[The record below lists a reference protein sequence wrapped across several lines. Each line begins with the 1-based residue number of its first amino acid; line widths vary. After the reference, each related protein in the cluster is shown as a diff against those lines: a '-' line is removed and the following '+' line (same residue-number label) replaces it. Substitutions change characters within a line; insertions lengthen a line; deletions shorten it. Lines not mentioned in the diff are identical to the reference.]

1 MSDYLTEVRDGM
13 VVSWDVPLRMDDG
26 IELRADIFRPIA
38 PGNYPV
44 LLSYGPYGKGLHTED
59 GYKTAWDQMA
69 TRYPDTVRGSSNKY
83 QSWEVADP
91 EKWVPDG
98 YVCMRVDSRG
108 AGRSPGQIDHH
119 SKREIQDFHDCI
131 EWAGTQEWS
140 NGKVGL
146 AGISYYAM
154 NQWLVAALRPPR
166 LAAICVWEGYSDPY
180 RESYYHGGIPCSF
193 RKNWQEMQVK
203 SVQYGRGERGPR
215 SRVTGKLVCGDV
227 TLSDEELAAQR
238 TARMDPYE
246 EHPLDDEFFAGR
258 RADFS
263 RIEVPLLSLANWGG
277 QGLHLRGNV
286 EGYLSAASPQK
297 WLELHG
303 GEHWTLFYTDYGVA
317 LQKEFFGHFLKGE
330 DTGWEKRPPILMHT
344 RRVDG
349 FVPRSERQWPLIGTE
364 WTRLFLDLDQRS
376 LGAAPSKTSATASF
390 EAMGNGLRFMSQP
403 FERETEITGP
413 MAAKL
418 RVSSSTTDADLFLV
432 LGLFDPSGKEF
443 VFQGALDPNTPIGQ
457 GWLRA
462 SHRKLD
468 PRRSTQWRPFHA
480 HDERQ
485 PLVPGTPA
493 DLDIELWPT
502 SIVVPAGWRIGLSVR
517 GKDYEYEGAATHLSN
532 MKHPMKG
539 CGPFVH
545 DDPAARP
552 PAVFGGTTTL
562 HAADDF
568 APYLLVPV
576 IPQQR
581 GQKGY
586 ETP

>member
-1 MSDYLTEVRDGM
+1 MSDHLTEVRDGM
-13 VVSWDVPLRMDDG
+13 IVSWDVPLRMDDG
-26 IELRADIFRPIA
+26 IELRADIFRPVA

-119 SKREIQDFHDCI
+119 SKREIRDFYDCI

-154 NQWLVAALRPPR
+154 NQWLVAALQPPH

-286 EGYLSAASPQK
+286 EGYLATASPQK

-330 DTGWEKRPPILMHT
+330 DTGWEKRPPILMHA

-349 FVPRSERQWPLIGTE
+349 FVPRSEPQWPLVGTE
-364 WTRLFLDLDQRS
+364 WTRMFLDLDQRS
-376 LGAAPSKTSATASF
+376 LGAAARKAAATASF

-485 PLVPGTPA
+485 PLVPGTPV

-502 SIVVPAGWRIGLSVR
+502 SIVVPAGWRIGFTVR

-552 PAVFGGTTTL
+552 PAIFGGTTTL
-562 HAADDF
+562 HASDDF
-568 APYLLVPV
+568 VPYLLVPI
-576 IPQQR
+576 IPQKR
-581 GQKGY
+581 G
-586 ETP
+586 